1 MDRGAAGLPVV
12 VAREVQVV
20 VQGLGVHGLA
30 QTPRLGHRRDALLG
44 RRVHEVHGRPRVLR
58 EPDDVPERQVL
69 GDVVVHEVEVVALR
83 PALAL
88 ELLSHV
94 RNNVVFLRVHGHDAA
109 MLRHLRED
117 APEVAVRDADRAEG
131 REDLTSERDDRGGTD
146 SATRLIPG

>member
-1 MDRGAAGLPVV
+1 MRAALAEVMSTNRVSGRGRRQPPVEQTGDQRVAVVRELDGRIGVDRGAAGLPVV

-69 GDVVVHEVEVVALR
+69 GDVVA
-83 PALAL
+83 
-88 ELLSHV
+88 
-94 RNNVVFLRVHGHDAA
+94 HGW
-109 MLRHLRED
+109 
-117 APEVAVRDADRAEG
+117 
-131 REDLTSERDDRGGTD
+131 
-146 SATRLIPG
+146 RL